1 MINRVPSTNIVGYE
15 FIPVDDVT
23 RFNLRAVF
31 SEGDEVI
38 NVERA
43 RKTDGE
49 PMIMM
54 KLSW

>member
-1 MINRVPSTNIVGYE
+1 M
-15 FIPVDDVT
+15 DDVT
-23 RFNLRAVF
+23 RFNLREVF
-31 SEGDEVI
+31 PEEDEVI
-38 NVERA
+38 MVERV